1 MSANLRRSLHTDLLQ
16 ESFRANLE
24 RYLGMFSELVEEEW
38 SSFAQ
43 LQGFTTGH
51 NLEIMFADRAKDCSL
66 IIGTDAQ
73 PEASN
78 QNSRQFRERLCHFMS
93 RAKKGG
99 YYAIPSRSPPGRS
112 DFGSTEYFCFQLLGF
127 KPGNRKYIERITQ
140 WATDI
145 WKGKLS
151 CAMLGVFDVQHDGQ
165 GGDVQLIPQGKTF
178 KSVVTS
184 VQPVSLEEL
193 FDNDNIDHLHEFQCV
208 SHITEFDRASV
219 QDLVQ
224 NEEDE
229 MSQDFAILALELVI
243 FL

>member
-1 MSANLRRSLHTDLLQ
+1 MSANLRRSLHADLRQ

-38 SSFAQ
+38 SSFPQ

-51 NLEIMFADRAKDCSL
+51 NLDIMFADRAEDCSL

-78 QNSRQFRERLCHFMS
+78 QNSLQFRERLCHFMS

-99 YYAIPSRSPPGRS
+99 YYAIPTRSQASS
-112 DFGSTEYFCFQLLGF
+112 DSGSTVTEYLCFQLLGF
-127 KPGNRKYIERITQ
+127 KPGNRKYIEKITQ
-140 WATDI
+140 WGSDI

-151 CAMLGVFDVQHDGQ
+151 CAMLGAFDVQHDGQ
-165 GGDVQLIPQGKTF
+165 GGGAKLIPQETTF

-184 VQPVSLEEL
+184 VEPVSLDLL
-193 FDNDNIDHLHEFQCV
+193 FDNDNVDHLHEFQRV
-208 SHITEFDRASV
+208 SHITEFDRSFV

-224 NEEDE
+224 NEEEE
-229 MSQDFAILALELVI
+229 MSQDLAILALELVI
-243 FL
+243 